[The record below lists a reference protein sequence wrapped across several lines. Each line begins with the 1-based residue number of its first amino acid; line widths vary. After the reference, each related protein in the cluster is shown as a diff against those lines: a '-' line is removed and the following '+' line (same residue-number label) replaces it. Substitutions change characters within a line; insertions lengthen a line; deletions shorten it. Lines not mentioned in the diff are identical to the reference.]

1 MIWFYRNRVLIEASP
16 LIIFFFMYAIA
27 DSDLVRDSGSER
39 FDGGSCKSHP
49 VLDCSNSVYSSLVP
63 DFSSATENLED

>member
-1 MIWFYRNRVLIEASP
+1 MN
-16 LIIFFFMYAIA
+16 AIA